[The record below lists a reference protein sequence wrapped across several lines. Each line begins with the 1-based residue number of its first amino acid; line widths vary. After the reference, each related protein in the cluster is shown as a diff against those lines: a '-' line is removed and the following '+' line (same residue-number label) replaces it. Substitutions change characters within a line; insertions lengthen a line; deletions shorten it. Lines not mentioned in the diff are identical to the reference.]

1 MTLRRGFKALAER
14 NSASARDALGLTA
27 VAPLDAWRYAEH
39 LRVVVADFESLG
51 LTPECVQQLIHV
63 DSASWSAM
71 TLFDRGIHLIV
82 VNPAH
87 APTRKQSD
95 LMHELAHIELGHA
108 PTRVEVSATGLLLL
122 SDYADDQEQEA
133 DWHAGALL
141 LPRDGILQLLAQ
153 GSSVAS
159 IARYYGV
166 SEALCEWRVRMTGC
180 YKQMQRRAR

>member
-1 MTLRRGFKALAER
+1 MRRGFKALAER
-14 NSASARDALGLTA
+14 NSAAARRALGLTPT
-27 VAPLDAWRYAEH
+27 APLDAWQYAQH
-39 LRVVVADFESLG
+39 LKVLVADFESLS

-87 APTRKQSD
+87 APTRRQSD
-95 LMHELAHIELGHA
+95 LMHELAHIELGHTPA
-108 PTRVEVSATGLLLL
+108 RVDVSGTGLLLL

-141 LPRDGILQLLAQ
+141 IPRDGILQLLGQSAT
-153 GSSVAS
+153 VTT

-166 SEALCEWRVRMTGC
+166 SESLCEWRIRMTGC
-180 YKQMQRRAR
+180 DKQIQRRTR